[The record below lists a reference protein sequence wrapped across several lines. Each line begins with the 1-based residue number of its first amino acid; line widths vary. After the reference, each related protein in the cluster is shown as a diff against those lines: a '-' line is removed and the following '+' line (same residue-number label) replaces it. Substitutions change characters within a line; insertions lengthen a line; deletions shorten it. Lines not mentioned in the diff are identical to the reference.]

1 MSKIAVVLLTS
12 TFLFAQGP
20 DTLWTR
26 TYGETTDDFCLS
38 GIQTQDGGYAFT
50 GETNL
55 SGGYFDGYILKTDA
69 NGDTIWLKLYSY
81 HPGHDIVQTAD
92 RGYMVLAQAAGYDIE
107 MMKAD
112 SLGDTLWTKKFNS
125 PYDVWCT
132 RFRPTTDGGYI
143 VTGGAEG
150 DVYLAKADSLGD
162 TLWIRIYGGA
172 ESDGGSSVIQ
182 TDDNGFIVVGS
193 TSSYGGGGGD
203 IYIIKVDEFGDTLW
217 TKTYGYSNNEGGIDI
232 CQTQNNEYM
241 VIGSGYMQGGD
252 NDLLILRID
261 SLGDTLWTKK
271 YGGTNSERGSSICR
285 LSDTTFVIVGGTYSY
300 GAGSNDIWLL
310 KINGDGDTLW
320 TSVFGGTLWD
330 YARRVRYT
338 TDGGYIIFGET
349 LSFGAGGR
357 DIYLIKTNPIK
368 VLLPNGGEAWENGS
382 TYNITWWCENMVGNN
397 FLLLLSTDG
406 GGSYPDTIESFVSP
420 DSNSYEWTLPEIYYC
435 NTCRVKIQI
444 IDSLFNT
451 IAEDISD
458 SNFTI
463 LEVEPPLPFSLLIP
477 PDSSYLSDPRPT
489 LIWEA
494 SLDTLSGLKHY
505 EVYIQDTLRFT
516 GVDTTWDANYDL
528 QSGCNDWYVIAY
540 DSAGN
545 MRSSNETWTII
556 IDTTRP
562 LIDSTTIWQD
572 TSYAGP
578 FVVDTKITDTNSIDT
593 AQLFYKRVEDSTWFY
608 SDLTPGS
615 HNWYVGEIPPVNQQD
630 DTVKYYIYA
639 KDIAQNQSTDPP
651 GAPADCYWFIANW
664 TGIMENEQ
672 KPEVFLFCLQNNPAI
687 FAAIFKLALPADA
700 DVELRIYDVSGR
712 LVGVPIMGK
721 KIAGFYDIKWT
732 TETAGVYFYSFT
744 SQFQNKTGKII
755 IIKQFMQKRCYGEV
769 LELAPEDIYAKEAI
783 QNIENIRRQ

>member
-1 MSKIAVVLLTS
+1 MIKIAVVVLTT

-55 SGGYFDGYILKTDA
+55 SSGYFDGYILKTDA

-81 HPGHDIVQTAD
+81 HPGYDIVQTAD
-92 RGYMVLAQAAGYDIE
+92 RGYMVLAQAAGLDIE

-125 PYDVWCT
+125 PYDVRCT
-132 RFRPTTDGGYI
+132 RFTPTADDGYI
-143 VTGGAEG
+143 VTGYVVG
-150 DVYLAKADSLGD
+150 DIDVCLAKADSLGD
-162 TLWIRIYGGA
+162 TLWIRLYGGTGT
-172 ESDGGSSVIQ
+172 DGGSSVIQ
-182 TDDNGFIVVGS
+182 TDDNGYIVVGN
-193 TSSYGGGGGD
+193 TSSYGGGGSD

-217 TKTYGYSNNEGGIDI
+217 TKTYGYSADEWGSDI
-232 CQTQNNEYM
+232 CQIQDNEYM
-241 VIGSGYMQGGD
+241 VIGGGYMQGGD
-252 NDLLILRID
+252 DDLLILRID

-271 YGGTNSERGSSICR
+271 YGGTNSESGASICR
-285 LSDTTFVIVGGTYSY
+285 LPDTTFVIAAGTYSF

-330 YARRVRYT
+330 HARRVRYT
-338 TDGGYIIFGET
+338 TDGGYIIFCET
-349 LSFGAGGR
+349 LSYGAGGR

-368 VLLPNGGEAWENGS
+368 VLSPNGGEVWQNGS
-382 TYNITWWCENMVGNN
+382 PNDITWWCENMVGDN
-397 FLLLLSTDG
+397 FRLLLSTDG
-406 GGSYPDTIESFVSP
+406 GISYPDTIESFVSP
-420 DSNSYEWTLPEIYYC
+420 DSNSYQWTLPEIYYC
-435 NTCRVKIQI
+435 STCRVKIQI
-444 IDSLFNT
+444 IDSLNNT

-477 PDSSYLSDPRPT
+477 SDSSYLSDPRPT
-489 LIWEA
+489 LVWEA
-494 SLDTLSGLKHY
+494 SFDSLSGLRHY
-505 EVYIQDTLRFT
+505 ELFIQDTVRFT

-528 QSGCNDWYVIAY
+528 RSGYNDWYVIAY

-545 MRSSNETWTII
+545 IRYSNETWTII

-572 TSYAGP
+572 TSHAGP
-578 FVVDTKITDTNSIDT
+578 FAVDTKITDTNSIDT
-593 AQLFYKRVEDSTWFY
+593 AQLCYKRIEDSAWVYT
-608 SDLTPGS
+608 DLTAGPYN
-615 HNWYVGEIPPVNQQD
+615 HYVGEIPPVNQQD

-639 KDIAQNQSTDPP
+639 KDIAQNQATDPP
-651 GAPADCYWFIANW
+651 GAPADHYWFIANW

-672 KPEVFLFCLQNNPAI
+672 KPEVFSFWLRSNPTRRKALFDI
-687 FAAIFKLALPADA
+687 ALPQDA
-700 DVELRIYDVSGR
+700 EIMLKIYDVTGR
-712 LVGVPIMGK
+712 LIETPITGSMSAGYHNMAWTPGV
-721 KIAGFYDIKWT
+721 
-732 TETAGVYFYSFT
+732 AGVYFYSLESPWQT
-744 SQFQNKTGKII
+744 KKGKLILL
-755 IIKQFMQKRCYGEV
+755 K
-769 LELAPEDIYAKEAI
+769 
-783 QNIENIRRQ
+783 